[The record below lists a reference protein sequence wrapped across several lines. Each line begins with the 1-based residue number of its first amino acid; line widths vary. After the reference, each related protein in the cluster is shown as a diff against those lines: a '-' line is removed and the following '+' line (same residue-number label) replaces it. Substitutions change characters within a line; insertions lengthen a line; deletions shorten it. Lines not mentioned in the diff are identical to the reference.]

1 MSARLCLVLPLL
13 GLLGSLQPTSAQVSV
28 TTYHNDN
35 ARTGHNLNE
44 VVLTPFNVNRTTFGK
59 LFTIPVD
66 GQVYAQ
72 PLVLAG
78 VTIQGTKHTIA
89 YVATEHDS
97 VYAIDAD
104 IGTIY
109 WKVSFINLALDIIPI
124 PLADVA
130 CSDLAS
136 EIGVTSTP
144 VIAPG
149 SGTIYM
155 LALTRENGSY
165 FQRLHALDVATGK
178 EKFGGPL
185 TIQATINGK
194 GDGSVAGKLSFNPR
208 SARQRSA
215 LLLQNGH
222 VVIAWASYCDSRPYH
237 GWVMSYNAT
246 TLAQEAVYSVTP
258 DGKDGGI
265 WMSGSGLAADSSSNL
280 YFATGN
286 GTFNGNNALG
296 DSIVKL
302 GPPANQTLPLL
313 DFFAPFDQ
321 SSLNLTDTDLG
332 SGGVLL
338 LPTLPAGSPHP
349 RLLVQAA
356 KSGTIY
362 LVDRDNMGKFCSTC
376 VSQNTQIAQELPGA
390 LLGSW
395 ATPAYWNRKLYFGS
409 GTEEVGGSDYLKAF
423 SWNANGDGL
432 ISTFPTSQTA
442 KAFGYSTPT
451 PSVSANG
458 NNNGIV
464 WALDNV
470 TYKKPCCQVL
480 YAYDANNLGRLLYA
494 SYQAPNQRDV
504 PGQAIKFSVPTI
516 ANGKVYIAGG
526 GHFSVYGLLSANPV
540 IYETETL
547 PTLSS
552 GPAFK
557 PLLYSGFPDGVGTVF
572 YAPGAGAN
580 LSFTVKVANAGT
592 YRVRVSGNK
601 GPNRGSWQLAVD
613 GANVGPVAGEYSATV
628 GFVEYDL
635 GTASIP
641 ATGNH
646 TFKFTVTGKNAS
658 STAFFVSF
666 DYIRLIPQ

>member
-1 MSARLCLVLPLL
+1 MIARPCLALL
-13 GLLGSLQPTSAQVSV
+13 LLWFVGSLQLTAQVNV

-44 VVLTPFNVNRTTFGK
+44 VVLTPANVNRNTFGK

-72 PLVLAG
+72 PLVLSG
-78 VTIQGTKHTIA
+78 VTIQGVKHNVA

-104 IGTIY
+104 TGATY
-109 WKVSFINLALDIIPI
+109 WHASFVNPALDITPI
-124 PLADVA
+124 PASDMA
-130 CSDLAS
+130 CSDLTP
-136 EIGVTSTP
+136 EIGITSTP

-149 SGTIYM
+149 SSTLYVV
-155 LALTRENGSY
+155 ALTRENFSY
-165 FQRLHALDVATGK
+165 FQRLHALDAATGQ
-178 EKFGGPL
+178 EKFGGPVA
-185 TIQATINGK
+185 IQATINGK
-194 GDGSVAGKLSFNPR
+194 GDGSAAGKLSFDPLR
-208 SARQRSA
+208 ERQRSA

-222 VVIAWASYCDSRPYH
+222 IVIAWASYCDHRPYH

-246 TLAQEAVYSVTP
+246 TLAQEAAYSVTP

-286 GTFNGNNALG
+286 GTFNGVNAVG

-321 SSLNLTDTDLG
+321 NSLNLTDTDLG

-338 LPTLPAGSPHP
+338 LPALPAGSPHP

-362 LVDRDNMGKFCSTC
+362 LLDRDNMGKFCSTC
-376 VSQNTQIAQELPGA
+376 VSQNTQIVQELPGA

-409 GTEEVGGSDYLKAF
+409 GSEQVGGGDHLKAF
-423 SWNANGDGL
+423 SWNTNGDGL

-442 KAFGYSTPT
+442 KLFGYSTPT

-458 NNNGIV
+458 NSNGIV

-470 TYKKPCCQVL
+470 SYKNPCCQTL
-480 YAYDANNLGRLLYA
+480 YAYDANNLGHLLYA

-504 PGQAIKFSVPTI
+504 PGAATKFAVPTI

-526 GHFSVYGLLSANPV
+526 GHFSVYGLLNAIPV
-540 IYETETL
+540 TYETETL
-547 PTLSS
+547 PTVTS

-557 PLLYSGFPDGVGTVF
+557 TLLYSGFPDGVGTVF
-572 YAPGAGAN
+572 YAPGAGASI
-580 LSFTVKVANAGT
+580 SFTVNVANAGT

-601 GPNRGSWQLAVD
+601 APNRGSWQLAVD
-613 GANVGPVAGEYSATV
+613 GANVGPVANEYSATI

-635 GTASIP
+635 GTVSIP
-641 ATGNH
+641 TAGNH

-666 DYIRLIPQ
+666 DYIQLTPQ